1 MKKVPDFV
9 ASIIDG
15 RLLDQ
20 IKDLKQNFE
29 KSVVIL
35 EGEEDLF
42 AVRKVHANAIRG
54 MLSSIAIGFGVHILH
69 TKNPKDSAA
78 LLAVMAKREQDTA
91 RSYTLH
97 SGKPI
102 SEKEQQ
108 EFFISSIPNMGL
120 VNARRLLEKFGSV
133 KSVVN
138 ATLDEIV
145 AINGIGKKTA
155 ERLIEFFRKGYEVK
169 K

>member
-1 MKKVPDFV
+1 
-9 ASIIDG
+9 
-15 RLLDQ
+15 
-20 IKDLKQNFE
+20 
-29 KSVVIL
+29 
-35 EGEEDLF
+35 
-42 AVRKVHANAIRG
+42 
-54 MLSSIAIGFGVHILH
+54 MLSSIAIGFGVPILH